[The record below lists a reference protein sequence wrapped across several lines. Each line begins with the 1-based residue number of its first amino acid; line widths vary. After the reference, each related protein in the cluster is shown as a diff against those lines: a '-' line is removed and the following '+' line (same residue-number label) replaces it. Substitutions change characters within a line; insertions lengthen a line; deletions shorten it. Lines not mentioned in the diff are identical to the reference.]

1 MTTNVTLSASNRME
15 SISLSINDDE
25 AVELNEHFLVRME
38 VISET
43 DSPVEL
49 SPGQTEI
56 VILNDDGK
64 VINHVV
70 SEQVHGRIM
79 YRVFLLKNLNNSSPA
94 RLIIRSKIAKV
105 ISAESLKC

>member
-1 MTTNVTLSASNRME
+1 M
-15 SISLSINDDE
+15 
-25 AVELNEHFLVRME
+25 
-38 VISET
+38 
-43 DSPVEL
+43 EL

-79 YRVFLLKNLNNSSPA
+79 YRVFLLKNLNNSSPQT
-94 RLIIRSKIAKV
+94 
-105 ISAESLKC
+105 